1 MRPRRRGVQAVL
13 AALATLVLAGAGA
26 AQEIA
31 GRAVDAAGNPLP
43 DVPIALHRVGG
54 GSGATV
60 ATGVTDADGRF
71 SFSVEAPDS
80 AVYFVAIRHDDQMY
94 IGPPARAGAD
104 RVSDYVVRADEGSE
118 VGAITSALSGG
129 GARPAAPV
137 PRADRARTEGGAGA
151 AAIALVTL
159 LALAVA
165 AVFVTTAPGYRRR
178 QRRGLLI
185 ELARIENRLAAAD
198 HSDADRADADRADD
212 RRRRESLRAR
222 LVPRT

>member
-1 MRPRRRGVQAVL
+1 MRPRRRGVQVVL
-13 AALATLVLAGAGA
+13 TTLATLALAGTGA
-26 AQEIA
+26 AQGIT
-31 GRAVDAAGNPLP
+31 GRAVDAAGSPLP
-43 DVPIALHRVGG
+43 NVPIALHRVGG

-71 SFSVEAPDS
+71 RFSVEAPDS
-80 AVYFVAIRHDDQMY
+80 AVYFVAMRHDDQMY
-94 IGPPARAGAD
+94 IGPPARAGAE

-129 GARPAAPV
+129 GARPGAP
-137 PRADRARTEGGAGA
+137 ASRTDQPGSEGGAGA
-151 AAIALVTL
+151 AAIALVTV

-165 AVFVTTAPGYRRR
+165 AVFVTTAPDYRRR

-185 ELARIENRLAAAD
+185 ELARIENRLAE
-198 HSDADRADADRADD
+198 ADRAEADRADD
-212 RRRRESLRAR
+212 RRRRESLRER